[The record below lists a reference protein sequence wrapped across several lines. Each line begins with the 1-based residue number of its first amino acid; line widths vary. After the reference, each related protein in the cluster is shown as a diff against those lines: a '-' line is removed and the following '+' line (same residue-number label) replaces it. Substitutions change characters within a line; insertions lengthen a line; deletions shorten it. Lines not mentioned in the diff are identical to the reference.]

1 MFQLDIRVELTVTCS
16 LAILAFLVACGD
28 GEKAGSVST
37 TGAKG
42 REAAASRK
50 AEISLGEMGIQGPID
65 SDDWPTER
73 FTEQANAQLRRLKAY
88 LKGNADWP
96 ANLVSNE
103 VDSTVLRPFTLQTV
117 LEDEHFLIQR
127 GIDGDGATLRGLAT
141 PYQSGSRQATFK
153 IFEVRQESGRIL
165 TKIAVSLSGP
175 TERGP
180 QQESSTWEV
189 AWSLDPEPRMLSI
202 ELQDYEVSLTKRAQS
217 GNAFQDATEAVFED
231 VAAYRDQLA
240 YGVDHWATR
249 IEAAF
254 GIGVSGWEGLAL
266 GDANGD
272 GLDDLYVCQ
281 PGGLPNRLFIRKPDG
296 TVFDASSFAGV
307 DWRLQTQSALFVD
320 LDNDGD
326 QDLVVG
332 TTLGLILMANDGRG
346 TFTVKASPLLPE
358 GAAMSLSSADFDLDG
373 DLDLYVTSYS
383 RRRSMNGGTTLLGR
397 PMPYHDANNGS
408 RNVLFRND
416 REWKFTNATV
426 ETGLDVSNRRF
437 SFAASWEDY
446 DNDGDVD
453 LYVAND
459 YGRNNLYRN
468 DRDEEGRHQFVD
480 VAAQAGVE
488 DISAGMSVSWG
499 DYDADGWM
507 DLYVSNMWSSAG
519 NRVAYQRQFQTG
531 AQAET
536 LAAMQRH
543 ARGNSLFR
551 NLGDGTFEDVSLSQG
566 VSLGRWAW
574 GSRFVDLNSDGWED
588 LVVANG
594 FITQPEDSGDL

>member
-1 MFQLDIRVELTVTCS
+1 MFQWGIRIELTVACS
-16 LAILAFLVACGD
+16 FVILALLAACGD
-28 GEKAGSVST
+28 GEKAVSGSKRRDSPT
-37 TGAKG
+37 P
-42 REAAASRK
+42 RK
-50 AEISLGEMGIQGPID
+50 AEITFGEMGIQGPSD
-65 SDDWPTER
+65 SRDWPTES
-73 FTEQANAQLRRLKAY
+73 FTEQANKQLFRLKAY
-88 LKGNADWP
+88 FKGQADWP
-96 ANLVSNE
+96 ADMVSKA
-103 VDSTVLRPFTLQTV
+103 VADTVLRPSALQTV
-117 LEDEHFLIQR
+117 LEDDHFYIQR
-127 GIDGDGATLRGLAT
+127 GTGGDGDTLRDLAA
-141 PYQSGSRQATFK
+141 PYQSESRHAKFK
-153 IFEVRQESGRIL
+153 IFDVRQESRRVQ
-165 TKIAVSLSGP
+165 TKIAASLSGK
-175 TERGP
+175 TDRGS
-180 QQESSTWEV
+180 QQETSTWEV
-189 AWSLDPEPRMLSI
+189 AWSLDSDPQILII
-202 ELQDYEVSLTKRAQS
+202 ELQEYEVSLTKRSQTGS
-217 GNAFQDATEAVFED
+217 AFQDATEAVFKD
-231 VAAYRDQLA
+231 VAAYGDQLA

-281 PGGLPNRLFIRKPDG
+281 PGGLPNRLFIRKPVG

-320 LDNDGD
+320 LDNDHD
-326 QDLVVG
+326 QDLVLG

-346 TFTVKASPLLPE
+346 TFTVKASQLIPE

-373 DLDLYVTSYS
+373 DLDIYVTSYS
-383 RRRSMNGGTTLLGR
+383 RRRSMSGVTTLLGR

-426 ETGLDVSNRRF
+426 ELGLDENNRRF

-446 DNDGDVD
+446 DNDGDPD

-468 DRDEEGRHQFVD
+468 DKDEEGRHQFVD

-519 NRVAYQRQFQTG
+519 NRVAYQRQFQSG
-531 AQAET
+531 ADAET
-536 LAAMQRH
+536 LVAMQRH

-551 NLGDGTFEDVSLSQG
+551 NLGDGTFQDVSVHQG
-566 VSLGRWAW
+566 VTLGRWAW

-588 LVVANG
+588 LFVANG
-594 FITQPEDSGDL
+594 FITQPDDSGDL